1 LWEDVV
7 LLLMEENLGEGSEWS
22 FEKKRKEIQ
31 KRSETLQTLFEQRK
45 RTSSSWLASFGQY
58 KIGDNRA
65 LWQDPEKRRSV
76 CSREMLSSSAPT
88 LLISSPQNE
97 DVPIH
102 KSSALDRLS
111 SVEDSSYP
119 YEETEK
125 VTEDL
130 EKTVT
135 VPIKEDEKKEEP
147 EEHKLT
153 PEQPKREIDD
163 DSSGSEGIEEEE
175 YSPIKRKADEVAPLE
190 IGWAGS
196 LNFPEV

>member
-1 LWEDVV
+1 MWEDVV

-111 SVEDSSYP
+111 SVEDSSCP

-130 EKTVT
+130 EKT
-135 VPIKEDEKKEEP
+135 EDEKKEEP

-175 YSPIKRKADEVAPLE
+175 YPPIKRKADEVAPLE
-190 IGWAGS
+190 ISWAGS
-196 LNFPEV
+196 LNLPEV